1 MSPRCTICNHDD
13 RESIDEAIVGG
24 RTLRDIARQHDVSKD
39 AVSRHRG
46 HVSHALSRVVAERE
60 EAGARSALD
69 RLEDLHTRATRVLD
83 AAEGEGK
90 ASLSLAAIKELRG
103 LVETIAKITG
113 ELDERPNVQ
122 VLNVSTAPE
131 WLAIRAALVE
141 VLAPYPEAAAAVAAR
156 LDSLPALEAG
166 DRR

>member
-1 MSPRCTICNHDD
+1 MSPRCSICSHDD
-13 RESIDEAIVGG
+13 RESIDEAIVAG
-24 RTLRDIARQHDVSKD
+24 RTYRDIARQWDVSKD
-39 AVSRHRG
+39 AVARHKS
-46 HVSHALSRVVAERE
+46 HVSHALSRVVAQRE

-69 RLEDLHTRATRVLD
+69 RLEDLHARATTFLD
-83 AAEGEGK
+83 AAEAEGK
-90 ASLSLAAIKELRG
+90 ASMGLAAIRELRG
-103 LVETIAKITG
+103 LVEMIAKITG

-166 DRR
+166 GRR